1 MVLIVAPLGSAPP
14 PLALAILMLT
24 PPFHHQTST
33 HSQCRREVD
42 LSCNEILLGTN
53 INNAVARS
61 VPAEEEEEGML
72 RSWTID
78 AKVTSTTTTMD
89 SMCMVDSMCTV
100 LVVSTYMNMLTA
112 R

>member
-1 MVLIVAPLGSAPP
+1 MVLIVAPLGSPPP

-42 LSCNEILLGTN
+42 LSCNEILHGTN

-89 SMCMVDSMCTV
+89 SMCMV